1 MTTNTKTSKSGTI
14 EVVPSDPAEDR
25 ENAIDRL
32 AGLLPRD
39 ELEDALKGLDPEQI
53 TGPGGLLSQLA
64 GRVIETALGLH
75 LLAGR
80 PVADV
85 PGAAR
90 RRLAGR
96 VAEMLGQLGA
106 S

>member
-39 ELEDALKGLDPEQI
+39 ELEDALKASTRSRSP
-53 TGPGGLLSQLA
+53 
-64 GRVIETALGLH
+64 
-75 LLAGR
+75 
-80 PVADV
+80 
-85 PGAAR
+85 
-90 RRLAGR
+90 GR
-96 VAEMLGQLGA
+96 VACSPSSRGG
-106 S
+106 